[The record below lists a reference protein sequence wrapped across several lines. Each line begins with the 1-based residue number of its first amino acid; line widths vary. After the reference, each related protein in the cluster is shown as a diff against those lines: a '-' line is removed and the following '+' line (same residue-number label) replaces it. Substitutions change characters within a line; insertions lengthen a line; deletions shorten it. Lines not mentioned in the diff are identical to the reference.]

1 MGRIFKL
8 EKKPVLAIY
17 FDLKAQKAGVPLGY
31 FNILMNTVLHVYTQ
45 NLKFN
50 FEYVCMLFR
59 IEMLF
64 GLIPYYTTYAYCQL
78 ES

>member
-50 FEYVCMLFR
+50 FE
-59 IEMLF
+59 
-64 GLIPYYTTYAYCQL
+64 
-78 ES
+78 